1 MTLTLV
7 GQTQNQYDTDSIT
20 GSVENNSSA
29 YIPKTVRYIDEIR
42 GPLQLVYLI

>member
-29 YIPKTVRYIDEIR
+29 YIPTDVTYIHKNGTSIPSKT
-42 GPLQLVYLI
+42 